1 MKTIYIMDVL
11 NMITPYQLVR
21 CFKKFEK
28 TYLIYTKGE
37 RTQENK
43 NVYVKNYVVV
53 KNNEDMW
60 VAPTDEE
67 WQDFQRFIKKIAN
80 ESSLGAVTVVDD
92 VHVEER
98 MSIRV
103 VTNRMFKVVPYYHH
117 LLSQNYNDQQ
127 FNIHMENKN
136 DVNALNQRFIHQ
148 FEIGTLDMPDIDYV
162 EEYQR
167 LKEENDRLQ
176 QALEQ
181 IEDVIRNISSREN
194 S

>member
-1 MKTIYIMDVL
+1 
-11 NMITPYQLVR
+11 
-21 CFKKFEK
+21 
-28 TYLIYTKGE
+28 
-37 RTQENK
+37 
-43 NVYVKNYVVV
+43 
-53 KNNEDMW
+53 
-60 VAPTDEE
+60 
-67 WQDFQRFIKKIAN
+67 
-80 ESSLGAVTVVDD
+80 
-92 VHVEER
+92 
-98 MSIRV
+98 
-103 VTNRMFKVVPYYHH
+103 
-117 LLSQNYNDQQ
+117 
-127 FNIHMENKN
+127 MENNN

>member
-21 CFKKFEK
+21 CFKKFKK

-37 RTQENK
+37 RTQENE

-117 LLSQNYNDQQ
+117 LLSQNYNAQQ

-167 LKEENDRLQ
+167 LKEENGRLQ